1 MHTSAKRSLPFM
13 LFPPRVKR
21 DGLGQ
26 DARGHQDEMRQ
37 CLPLMIILH
46 FYDRKFFLRDTEL

>member
-1 MHTSAKRSLPFM
+1 M